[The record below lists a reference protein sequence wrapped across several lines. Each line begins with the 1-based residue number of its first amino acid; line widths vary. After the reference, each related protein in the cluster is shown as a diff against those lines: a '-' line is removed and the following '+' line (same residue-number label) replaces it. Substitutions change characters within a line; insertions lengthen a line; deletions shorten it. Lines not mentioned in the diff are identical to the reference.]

1 MFASPKAGPAGRANW
16 VVNVTLGIIRTFA
29 GQTVEIWGMDAGGA
43 RTAERVPALLIGK
56 DEENIGRHTI

>member
-1 MFASPKAGPAGRANW
+1 MFAGSKIGPAGRAKW
-16 VVNVTLGIIRTFA
+16 VVDVTLGITRTLT

-56 DEENIGRHTI
+56 DKENIGRHTI